1 MGNGGTKENQ
11 NVYFRARKQ
20 AAMYNERLSSREGAA
35 EMLGISPSTLADYEL
50 GITKFVPVDKVVLMA
65 DLYNCPELRTGYC
78 KYECPIGKH
87 IPLATS
93 VSGIEGIALR
103 LMELTAENYYGT
115 EANKAYMSVSQFKDF
130 NGTYG
135 KMACEFEAMEKLEER
150 WKPEPSTALLVG
162 SYVDSYIEGT
172 LDDFKK
178 RNPEIFTQKGELKA
192 PYKKAEEIIARIE
205 RDEYFMK
212 YLSGE
217 KQRIMTGNLFGCDW
231 KIKMDSYIP
240 GVAIV
245 DLKVMASITDLKW
258 VKDIGYLDFVRYWGY
273 DIQGAI
279 YQKIVELNT
288 GKKLPFFIAA
298 VTKEN
303 EPDIRIIQITQ
314 NYLDEALSVVSAN
327 INRVLMVKNGDREPD
342 KCELCDCC
350 RHNRVLKAPIS
361 IIDLTSGI

>member
-1 MGNGGTKENQ
+1 
-11 NVYFRARKQ
+11 
-20 AAMYNERLSSREGAA
+20 
-35 EMLGISPSTLADYEL
+35 
-50 GITKFVPVDKVVLMA
+50 
-65 DLYNCPELRTGYC
+65 
-78 KYECPIGKH
+78 
-87 IPLATS
+87 
-93 VSGIEGIALR
+93 
-103 LMELTAENYYGT
+103 MELTAENYYGM

-258 VKDIGYLDFVRYWGY
+258 VNSSSEEAKRRYRELHAMYIDDEAHDVKEIAEMENISEKIVYRDIGIACKILAVYLLG
-273 DIQGAI
+273 
-279 YQKIVELNT
+279 
-288 GKKLPFFIAA
+288 
-298 VTKEN
+298 
-303 EPDIRIIQITQ
+303 
-314 NYLDEALSVVSAN
+314 
-327 INRVLMVKNGDREPD
+327 M
-342 KCELCDCC
+342 
-350 RHNRVLKAPIS
+350 
-361 IIDLTSGI
+361 